1 MDQPSD
7 GQMQDVAQIVAQIRE
22 QWNGVMN
29 AVVAACGGN
38 TEAAAQLKPFL
49 DQMEQKEDWRP
60 LIGVLRRILTGD
72 RDPEALLAN
81 LDDTETLIV
90 SDTLRALGVDP
101 RFLPALPG
109 EEPMDDDDGDMIS
122 LQDFLGMVTQ
132 ACQPGAPAE
141 MKEQLIG
148 ATRGMMMQANNPPEL
163 RELGRVLTAILAGD
177 RNPNLLALD
186 PQLIGPVREML
197 NELKPPSILLA

>member
-1 MDQPSD
+1 MEQPAD

-22 QWNGVMN
+22 QWNGVMS

-38 TEAAAQLKPFL
+38 AEAAAQLNLFL
-49 DQMEQKEDWRP
+49 DQMGSKDDWRA
-60 LIGVLRRILTGD
+60 LMSVLRRILAGE
-72 RDPEALLAN
+72 RDPDALLAN
-81 LDDTETLIV
+81 LADTETLIV

-109 EEPMDDDDGDMIS
+109 EEPMDDDDGAMIS

-141 MKEQLIG
+141 MKEQLLG
-148 ATRGMMMQANNPPEL
+148 ATQGMMMQANNPPEL

-186 PQLIGPVREML
+186 PQLIGPVRELL
-197 NELKPPSILLA
+197 NKLG